1 MTSSCWLPFWQ
12 LISPTL
18 PIGSYSYSEG
28 IEWLV
33 NSDGIKTPQDL
44 EQWLNQELSF
54 GSIRIEAAI
63 MLRGYQC
70 VLNQDAGSLQRWHQW
85 FLAARETAELRHQTC
100 QMGHSLAQLLSV
112 LKPDSQPWIRT
123 VEGSCS
129 LPIAFGIAVALLD
142 LPPDIA
148 LLGYLHSWCNNLLQ
162 AGIRLGLLGQ
172 TQGQLLLQQLQP
184 GIQRC
189 ADEVKQLPDQGLNSF
204 NLGLTL
210 ASMAHENQYSRL
222 FRS

>member
-1 MTSSCWLPFWQ
+1 MIPSRWLSFLQ

-33 NSDGIKTPQDL
+33 DSDQIKTPQDL
-44 EQWLNQELSF
+44 EQWLSQELSF

-63 MLRGYQC
+63 MLRACQC
-70 VLNQDAGSLQRWHQW
+70 VLGQDAGSLHRWNQW

-112 LKPDSQPWIRT
+112 LKPDSQPWIQA
-123 VEGSCS
+123 VEGSCT
-129 LPIAFGIAVALLD
+129 LPIAFGIAVALME
-142 LPPDIA
+142 LPPDVA

-189 ADEVKQLPDQGLNSF
+189 ADEVKHLPDRGLNSF
-204 NLGLTL
+204 SLGLTL
-210 ASMAHENQYSRL
+210 VSMAHENQYSRL